1 MAMPMSDLPLPP
13 ELAAEAPPIPDGQL
27 DQLLEQAVAEA
38 HDGGIDP
45 AQAVELLADSE
56 GAPRWRITDL
66 GGAEWAM
73 RHVAAAD
80 QALAA
85 LQAQRQAWA
94 ERIDQWFAQ
103 AAGKEQARR
112 QFFAGHLERYA
123 IEQREATGGKA
134 KSLALPSGV
143 VRTTEA
149 KPKAAVADEQAVVA
163 WADSLA
169 ELLGAEAVEAIAPPQ
184 PRKVYVQ
191 PLREHTS
198 VVEVV
203 DRARLVLASGELV
216 EWCADS
222 WVPRDDDPAGLV
234 RGAGRCP
241 QPGDGWP
248 NPEDATDLVAQVD
261 VQWAHLEVHGPNGLP
276 VPGARVEPGHVSAK
290 VTAEQP

>member
-13 ELAAEAPPIPDGQL
+13 ELAAEAPPIPDGDL
-27 DQLLEQAVAEA
+27 DQLLEQAVVEA
-38 HDGGIDP
+38 HDGGVSP

-80 QALAA
+80 QALAQ

-112 QFFAGHLERYA
+112 AFFVGHLERYA

-134 KSLALPSGV
+134 KSLAVPSGV
-143 VRTTEA
+143 VRTTEH
-149 KPKAAVADEQAVVA
+149 KPKAAVEDDAKVVA
-163 WADSLA
+163 WVSCWYPEQVAS
-169 ELLGAEAVEAIAPPQ
+169 VCPPV
-184 PRKVYVQ
+184 PPKVYVQ
-191 PLREHTS
+191 PLREHTT
-198 VVEVV
+198 VVEVI
-203 DRARLVLASGELV
+203 DHARLVLANSAEVVPWVRNG
-216 EWCADS
+216 
-222 WVPRDDDPAGLV
+222 WVPAPGEGEAVPPTTASGD
-234 RGAGRCP
+234 RCP
-241 QPGDGWP
+241 EQGDGWP
-248 NPEDATDLVAQVD
+248 TPEDATDLVAMVQVL
-261 VQWAHLEVHGPNGLP
+261 ASHPEVHDADGRQ
-276 VPGARVEPGHVSAK
+276 VPGTKVEPGSVSAK

>member
-13 ELAAEAPPIPDGQL
+13 ELAAEQPPIPDGEL
-27 DQLLEQAVAEA
+27 DQLLEVAVADA
-38 HDGGIDP
+38 RDAGIDP
-45 AQAVELLADSE
+45 AAAIDLLADSE

-80 QALAA
+80 LALAQ

-94 ERIDQWFAQ
+94 ERIDQWFQQ

-112 QFFAGHLERYA
+112 AFFAGHLERYA

-134 KSLALPSGV
+134 KSLAVPSGV
-143 VRTTEA
+143 VRTTEH
-149 KPKAAVADEQAVVA
+149 KPKAVVADEAAVADWAVTYLNAVVA
-163 WADSLA
+163 D
-169 ELLGAEAVEAIAPPQ
+169 VVAPPQ

-191 PLREHTS
+191 PLREHTT

-222 WVPRDDDPAGLV
+222 WVPRDDDPTNLV

-241 QPGDGWP
+241 IPGDGWP
-248 NPEDATDLVAQVD
+248 TPAEATDLVAQVD
-261 VQWAHLEVHGPNGLP
+261 VQWAHLEVHGPDGLP

-290 VTAEQP
+290 VTAEAP